1 MQQQPKKLEEYEMW
15 DMLKHIKRRDVLRK
29 RNLLDVFPEWEPYY
43 SQL

>member
-15 DMLKHIKRRDVLRK
+15 DMLKHIE
-29 RNLLDVFPEWEPYY
+29 VFPEWEPYY